1 MTTARIVTSYGKV
14 YIIELDDGKRLSAS
28 TRGKKTDYACGDQVD
43 IDVLNQEQAVI
54 NKVLERKTLLY
65 RSDQWK
71 SKLIAANVTQIIIVV
86 ASVPS
91 FSDELI
97 GRALL
102 AAADANISA
111 VICLN
116 KCDLPESDAA
126 RERLA
131 YYTQFGYPVVE
142 ISAKED
148 LSPLMPWLDGQISVL
163 VGQSG
168 MGKSTITNALI
179 PDANARVNEISL
191 ALDSGKHTTTH
202 AQLYKLNATGSIQAA
217 ELIDSPGLQS
227 FGLAHLRA
235 ESLPHLMAD
244 MAPYVGQCRFSNCR
258 HRQEP
263 GCAVLAAVAAGQIAP
278 SRLELM
284 HRLQDEI
291 AQAANNY

>member
-1 MTTARIVTSYGKV
+1 MTATTARIVTSYGKV
-14 YIIELDDGKRLSAS
+14 YIVELDDGRRLSAS
-28 TRGKKTDYACGDQVD
+28 TRGKKTDYACGDRVA
-43 IDVLNQEQAVI
+43 IDVLNAEQAVI
-54 NKVLERKTLLY
+54 NKALERKTLLY

-102 AAADANISA
+102 AAADANIRA

-131 YYTQFGYPVVE
+131 YYKQFDYPVVE
-142 ISAKED
+142 ISAKQD

-179 PDANARVNEISL
+179 PEANARVNEISV

-202 AQLYKLNATGSIQAA
+202 AQLYKLNETA

-227 FGLAHLRA
+227 FGLAHMRA

-244 MAPYVGQCRFSNCR
+244 MSPHVGQCRFSNCR

-263 GCAVLAAVAAGQIAP
+263 GCAILSAVAAGEIAAT
-278 SRLELM
+278 RLELM

-291 AQAANNY
+291 QLASTNY